1 MGKKKKVEPFYDL
14 PIQHCLQP
22 ATTSTSP
29 GCKGFEGC
37 SCNCDPCNGRRWEAV
52 RPDPDLSVLP
62 VPADVVPPVQ
72 AWGSQLAKA
81 VELATRDDARPEWHV
96 HWDAAV
102 TPEECAWCLE
112 GVELRPKAPAWAAS
126 LIEKLEEEID
136 ELEERLKA
144 ETDELQDRI
153 DALESSLE
161 RQIENVEKSLERRI
175 GNVEDDVHSM
185 RSDVDALERGSR

>member
-62 VPADVVPPVQ
+62 VPADVVPPV
-72 AWGSQLAKA
+72 
-81 VELATRDDARPEWHV
+81 E
-96 HWDAAV
+96 
-102 TPEECAWCLE
+102 
-112 GVELRPKAPAWAAS
+112 AWAKRSELVA
-126 LIEKLEEEID
+126 KLEEVEGRIK
-136 ELEERLKA
+136 ELEGR
-144 ETDELQDRI
+144 LQDLEREQVSPRAFR
-153 DALESSLE
+153 DLES
-161 RQIENVEKSLERRI
+161 SLERRI
-175 GNVEDDVHSM
+175 GNVENDAHSL
-185 RSDVDALERGSR
+185 RRDVDALERGAR